1 MKQKTNFSYATTLV
15 AFATLVASS
24 YAVDRIKQNNTTALN
39 VSGSWDTL
47 PTSSD
52 VAVFDSTY
60 ATVGALNSGALLT
73 WQGVRVTSP
82 GGIVTINNS
91 TSGQE
96 IALGSAGIDMSAA
109 TTSLNIQRLRVDAS
123 QTWNIASGQTFNL
136 GSSASV
142 RVGVLSLG
150 SGGPF
155 TVTKTGTG
163 SAQLN
168 TSNTAIGNVNWDIQ
182 SGVVRA
188 IWNGS
193 AAWGTGTIT
202 LGGGGIATG
211 TSFTGSVGNWT
222 WNNAITLTNATTSF
236 IDNQNI
242 AGADRWLKLD
252 SMISGSGNLEFR
264 DTGTGFTNLDAGFII
279 TGTNTNTGSVT
290 IATGAEVRV
299 GGGNAGVLDDVAGN
313 NGKLAADSA
322 AVINNGTL
330 TFARLDSHTMANAI
344 SGTGNVR
351 VGMVNLL
358 GGSSTS
364 TQVVTLSGNSSY
376 SGVTTLNNGTL
387 SVSNLA
393 NGGANS
399 NIGASTNA
407 ASNLIFSAGSALKY
421 TGTGQSS
428 DRLFT
433 YSSTVDNSG
442 WRLESSGT
450 GALKL
455 TNTGSIAFAGSSN
468 QIRTLT
474 LDGSNSADNTL
485 AAGLTNNGTGA
496 TNLTKVGDGKWIIS
510 GTSTYTGATTVSAGT
525 LLVSGALGNS
535 AVGVSNAGTAF
546 GGSGSLGGSL
556 TLNADTLF
564 YVADL
569 SDPLFVTGTVSLY
582 SGFGVDDL
590 AGLTWSSV
598 NNGTYTLIGGTLGAG
613 VFDSLA
619 HNSLGS
625 AYDIGGGRSAYFQ
638 QGSLQLVV
646 IPESS
651 TALLGGLGLLAMLR
665 RRRVK
670 A

>member
-1 MKQKTNFSYATTLV
+1 MKPKTNFSYATTLV
-15 AFATLVASS
+15 AFATLVTSS

-39 VSGSWDTL
+39 LSGSWDTL

-91 TSGQE
+91 SSGQE

-109 TTSLNIQRLRVDAS
+109 TISMNIQRLRVDAS

-136 GSSASV
+136 GNSATV
-142 RVGVLSLG
+142 RAGVLSLG

-155 TVTKTGTG
+155 TMTKTGTG
-163 SAQLN
+163 SVQLN

-211 TSFTGSVGNWT
+211 TSFSGSVGNWT

-252 SMISGSGNLEFR
+252 SVISGSGNLEFR

-322 AVINNGTL
+322 AVTNNGTL

-387 SVSNLA
+387 SVSSLA

-442 WRLESSGT
+442 WRLESSGA

-468 QIRTLT
+468 QTRTLT

-510 GTSTYTGATTVSAGT
+510 GTSTYTGATTVSAGS
-525 LLVSGALGNS
+525 LLVTGALGNS

-556 TLNADTLF
+556 TLNVGTLF

-569 SDPLFVTGTVSLY
+569 SDPLLVTGSVSLY

-590 AGLTWSSV
+590 AGLTWSGV

-638 QGSLQLVV
+638 KGSLQLVV

>member
-1 MKQKTNFSYATTLV
+1 M
-15 AFATLVASS
+15 
-24 YAVDRIKQNNTTALN
+24 
-39 VSGSWDTL
+39 
-47 PTSSD
+47 
-52 VAVFDSTY
+52 
-60 ATVGALNSGALLT
+60 
-73 WQGVRVTSP
+73 
-82 GGIVTINNS
+82 
-91 TSGQE
+91 
-96 IALGSAGIDMSAA
+96 
-109 TTSLNIQRLRVDAS
+109 
-123 QTWNIASGQTFNL
+123 
-136 GSSASV
+136 
-142 RVGVLSLG
+142 
-150 SGGPF
+150 
-155 TVTKTGTG
+155 TKTGTG

-211 TSFTGSVGNWT
+211 TSFSGSVGNWT

-252 SMISGSGNLEFR
+252 SVISGSGNLEFR

-322 AVINNGTL
+322 AVTNNGTL

-387 SVSNLA
+387 SVSSLA

-442 WRLESSGT
+442 WRLESSGA

-468 QIRTLT
+468 QTRTLT

-510 GTSTYTGATTVSAGT
+510 GTSTYTGATTVSAGS
-525 LLVSGALGNS
+525 LLVTGALGNS

-598 NNGTYTLIGGTLGAG
+598 NNGTYTLIDGTLGAG

>member
-15 AFATLVASS
+15 AFATLVTSS

-39 VSGSWDTL
+39 LSGSWDTL

-91 TSGQE
+91 SSGQE

-109 TTSLNIQRLRVDAS
+109 TISMNIQRLRVDAS

-136 GSSASV
+136 GNSATV
-142 RVGVLSLG
+142 RAGVLSLG

-211 TSFTGSVGNWT
+211 TSFSGSVGNWT

-252 SMISGSGNLEFR
+252 SVISGSGNLEFR

-322 AVINNGTL
+322 AGTNNGTL

-387 SVSNLA
+387 SVSSLA

-442 WRLESSGT
+442 WRLESSGA

-485 AAGLTNNGTGA
+485 AAELTNNGTGA

-510 GTSTYTGATTVSAGT
+510 GTSTYTGATNVSAGT
-525 LLVSGALGNS
+525 LLVTGALGNS

-546 GGSGSLGGSL
+546 GGSGSLAGSL
-556 TLNADTLF
+556 TLNVGTIF

-569 SDPLFVTGTVSLY
+569 SDPLLVTGSVSLY

>member
-15 AFATLVASS
+15 AFATLVTSS

-39 VSGSWDTL
+39 LSGSWDTL

-91 TSGQE
+91 SSGQE

-109 TTSLNIQRLRVDAS
+109 TISMNIQRLRVDAS

-136 GSSASV
+136 GNSATV
-142 RVGVLSLG
+142 RAGVLSLG

-211 TSFTGSVGNWT
+211 TSFSGSVGNWT

-252 SMISGSGNLEFR
+252 SVISGSGNLEFR

-322 AVINNGTL
+322 AVTNNGTL

-387 SVSNLA
+387 SVSSLA

-442 WRLESSGT
+442 WRLESSGA

-485 AAGLTNNGTGA
+485 AAELTNNGTGA

-510 GTSTYTGATTVSAGT
+510 GTSTYTGATNVSAGT
-525 LLVSGALGNS
+525 LLVTGALGNS

-546 GGSGSLGGSL
+546 GGSGSLAGSL
-556 TLNADTLF
+556 TLNVGTIF

-569 SDPLFVTGTVSLY
+569 SDPLLVTGSVSLY

>member
-1 MKQKTNFSYATTLV
+1 MKPKTNFSYATTLV
-15 AFATLVASS
+15 AFATLVTSS

-39 VSGSWDTL
+39 LSGSWDTL

-91 TSGQE
+91 SSGQE

-109 TTSLNIQRLRVDAS
+109 TISMNIQRLRVDAS

-136 GSSASV
+136 GNSATV
-142 RVGVLSLG
+142 RAGVLSLG

-155 TVTKTGTG
+155 TMTKTGTG

-211 TSFTGSVGNWT
+211 TSFSGSVGNWT

-252 SMISGSGNLEFR
+252 SVISGSGNLEFR

-322 AVINNGTL
+322 AVTNNGTL

-376 SGVTTLNNGTL
+376 SGVTTLNHGTL
-387 SVSNLA
+387 SVSSLA

-442 WRLESSGT
+442 WRLESSGA

-468 QIRTLT
+468 QTRTLT

-510 GTSTYTGATTVSAGT
+510 GTSTYTGATTVSAGS
-525 LLVSGALGNS
+525 LLVTGALGNS

-556 TLNADTLF
+556 TLNVGTLF

-569 SDPLFVTGTVSLY
+569 SDPLLVTGSVSLY

-590 AGLTWSSV
+590 AGLTWSGV

>member
-15 AFATLVASS
+15 AFATLVTSS

-39 VSGSWDTL
+39 LSGSWDTL

-91 TSGQE
+91 SSGQE

-109 TTSLNIQRLRVDAS
+109 TISMNIQRLRVDAS

-136 GSSASV
+136 GNSATV
-142 RVGVLSLG
+142 RAGVLSLG

-211 TSFTGSVGNWT
+211 TSFSGSVGNWT

-252 SMISGSGNLEFR
+252 SVISGSGNLEFR

-322 AVINNGTL
+322 AVTNNGTL

-387 SVSNLA
+387 SVSSLA

-442 WRLESSGT
+442 WRLESSGA

-485 AAGLTNNGTGA
+485 AAELTNNGTGA

-510 GTSTYTGATTVSAGT
+510 GTSTYTGATNVSAGT
-525 LLVSGALGNS
+525 LLVTGALGNS

-590 AGLTWSSV
+590 AGLTWSGV

>member
-1 MKQKTNFSYATTLV
+1 MKPKTNFSYATTLV
-15 AFATLVASS
+15 AFATLVTSS

-39 VSGSWDTL
+39 LSGSWDTL

-91 TSGQE
+91 SSGQE

-109 TTSLNIQRLRVDAS
+109 TISMNIQRLRVDAS

-136 GSSASV
+136 GNSATV
-142 RVGVLSLG
+142 RAGVLSLG

-155 TVTKTGTG
+155 TMTKTGTG

-211 TSFTGSVGNWT
+211 TSFSGSVGNWT

-252 SMISGSGNLEFR
+252 SVISGSGNLEFR

-322 AVINNGTL
+322 AVTNNGTL

-387 SVSNLA
+387 SVSSLA

-442 WRLESSGT
+442 WRLESSGA

-468 QIRTLT
+468 QTRTLT

-510 GTSTYTGATTVSAGT
+510 GTSTYTGATTVSAGS
-525 LLVSGALGNS
+525 LLVTGALGNS

-598 NNGTYTLIGGTLGAG
+598 NNGTYTLIDGTLGAG

>member
-1 MKQKTNFSYATTLV
+1 MKPKTNFSYATTLV

-535 AVGVSNAGTAF
+535 AVGVSNAGTVF
-546 GGSGSLGGSL
+546 GGSGSLAGSL

-590 AGLTWSSV
+590 AGLTWSGV
-598 NNGTYTLIGGTLGAG
+598 NNGTYTLIDGTLGAG

>member
-421 TGTGQSS
+421 TGAGQSS

-535 AVGVSNAGTAF
+535 AVGVSNAGTVF
-546 GGSGSLGGSL
+546 GGSGSLAGSL

-590 AGLTWSSV
+590 AGLTWSGV
-598 NNGTYTLIGGTLGAG
+598 NNGTYTLIDGTLGAG

-619 HNSLGS
+619 HNSLDT

-651 TALLGGLGLLAMLR
+651 TSLLGGLGLLAMLH

>member
-1 MKQKTNFSYATTLV
+1 MKPKTNFSYATTLV
-15 AFATLVASS
+15 AFATLVTSS

-39 VSGSWDTL
+39 LSGSWDTL

-91 TSGQE
+91 SSGQE

-109 TTSLNIQRLRVDAS
+109 TISMNIQRLRVDAS

-136 GSSASV
+136 GNSATV
-142 RVGVLSLG
+142 RAGVLSLG

-155 TVTKTGTG
+155 TMTKTGTG
-163 SAQLN
+163 SVQLN

-211 TSFTGSVGNWT
+211 TSFSGSVGNWT

-252 SMISGSGNLEFR
+252 SVISGSGNLEFR

-322 AVINNGTL
+322 AVTNNGTL

-387 SVSNLA
+387 SVSSLA

-442 WRLESSGT
+442 WRLESSGA

-468 QIRTLT
+468 QTRTLT

-510 GTSTYTGATTVSAGT
+510 GTSTYTGATTVSAGS
-525 LLVSGALGNS
+525 LLVTGALGNS

-556 TLNADTLF
+556 TLNVGTLF

-569 SDPLFVTGTVSLY
+569 SDPLLVTGSVSLY

-590 AGLTWSSV
+590 AGLTWSGV
-598 NNGTYTLIGGTLGAG
+598 NNGTYTLIDGTLGAG

>member
-1 MKQKTNFSYATTLV
+1 MITGCIGIYALKISEPGAAAKFSSATSYPANFSC
-15 AFATLVASS
+15 F
-24 YAVDRIKQNNTTALN
+24 
-39 VSGSWDTL
+39 L
-47 PTSSD
+47 PCTNL
-52 VAVFDSTY
+52 AHFHFY
-60 ATVGALNSGALLT
+60 FKLR
-73 WQGVRVTSP
+73 GVY
-82 GGIVTINNS
+82 
-91 TSGQE
+91 
-96 IALGSAGIDMSAA
+96 
-109 TTSLNIQRLRVDAS
+109 
-123 QTWNIASGQTFNL
+123 FNQ
-136 GSSASV
+136 
-142 RVGVLSLG
+142 LS
-150 SGGPF
+150 
-155 TVTKTGTG
+155 KIY
-163 SAQLN
+163 
-168 TSNTAIGNVNWDIQ
+168 TAIGNVNWDIQ

-211 TSFTGSVGNWT
+211 TSITGSVGNWT

-252 SMISGSGNLEFR
+252 SVISGSGNLEFR

-322 AVINNGTL
+322 AVTNNGTL
-330 TFARLDSHTMANAI
+330 TFARLDSHTMANAL

-387 SVSNLA
+387 SVSSLA

-474 LDGSNSADNTL
+474 LDGSNTADNTL

-546 GGSGSLGGSL
+546 GGSGSLAGSL
-556 TLNADTLF
+556 TLNVGTLF

-569 SDPLFVTGTVSLY
+569 SDPLLVTGAVSLY

-590 AGLTWSSV
+590 AGLTWSGV
-598 NNGTYTLIGGTLGAG
+598 NNGTYTLIDGTLGAG

-619 HNSLGS
+619 HNSLGT

-651 TALLGGLGLLAMLR
+651 TSLLGGLGLLAMLR

>member
-1 MKQKTNFSYATTLV
+1 MKPKTNFSYATTLV

-496 TNLTKVGDGKWIIS
+496 TNLTKVSDGKWIIS

-535 AVGVSNAGTAF
+535 AVGVSNAGTVF
-546 GGSGSLGGSL
+546 GGSGSLAGSL

-590 AGLTWSSV
+590 AGLTWSGV
-598 NNGTYTLIGGTLGAG
+598 NNGTYTLIDGTLGAG

-619 HNSLGS
+619 HNSLDT

-651 TALLGGLGLLAMLR
+651 TSLLGGLGLLAMLH

>member
-1 MKQKTNFSYATTLV
+1 MKPKTNFSYATTLV
-15 AFATLVASS
+15 AFATLVTSS

-39 VSGSWDTL
+39 LSGSWDTL

-91 TSGQE
+91 SSGQE

-109 TTSLNIQRLRVDAS
+109 TISMNIQRLRVDAS

-136 GSSASV
+136 GNSATV
-142 RVGVLSLG
+142 RAGVLSLG

-155 TVTKTGTG
+155 TMTKTGTG

-193 AAWGTGTIT
+193 AAWGNGTIT

-211 TSFTGSVGNWT
+211 TSFSGSVGNWT

-252 SMISGSGNLEFR
+252 SVISGSGNLEFR

-322 AVINNGTL
+322 AVTNNGTL

-387 SVSNLA
+387 SVSSLA

-442 WRLESSGT
+442 WRLESSGA

-468 QIRTLT
+468 QTRTLT

-510 GTSTYTGATTVSAGT
+510 GTSTYTGATTVSAGS
-525 LLVSGALGNS
+525 LLVTGALGNS

-556 TLNADTLF
+556 TLNVGTLF

-569 SDPLFVTGTVSLY
+569 SDPLLVTGSVSLY

-590 AGLTWSSV
+590 AGLTWSGV

>member
-1 MKQKTNFSYATTLV
+1 M
-15 AFATLVASS
+15 
-24 YAVDRIKQNNTTALN
+24 
-39 VSGSWDTL
+39 
-47 PTSSD
+47 
-52 VAVFDSTY
+52 
-60 ATVGALNSGALLT
+60 
-73 WQGVRVTSP
+73 
-82 GGIVTINNS
+82 
-91 TSGQE
+91 
-96 IALGSAGIDMSAA
+96 
-109 TTSLNIQRLRVDAS
+109 NIQRLRVDAS

-136 GSSASV
+136 GNSATV
-142 RVGVLSLG
+142 RAGVLSLG

-211 TSFTGSVGNWT
+211 TSFSGSVGNWT

-252 SMISGSGNLEFR
+252 SVISGSGNLEFR

-322 AVINNGTL
+322 AVTNNGTL

-387 SVSNLA
+387 SVSSLA

-442 WRLESSGT
+442 WRLESSGA

-485 AAGLTNNGTGA
+485 AAELTNNGTGA

-510 GTSTYTGATTVSAGT
+510 GTSTYTGATNVSAGT
-525 LLVSGALGNS
+525 LLVTGALGNS

-546 GGSGSLGGSL
+546 GGSGSLAGSL
-556 TLNADTLF
+556 TLNVGTIF

-569 SDPLFVTGTVSLY
+569 SDPLLVTGSVSLY